1 KNLDPTCNL
10 FNRTK
15 AAWDAVSVP
24 AQTGDPTCTNNGGDD
39 FSLALTPSS
48 GSVQP
53 GASTTAT
60 VNTAVVSGTAQT
72 VALTASGLP
81 AGVTASFSPSSVQAG
96 SSATLTLAASS
107 TAATGTY
114 QVTVTGTAGA
124 TVHTSQFSLTV
135 GTGNPGGG
143 SWAVG
148 TTYKAGDVVTYNGVS
163 YRCLQGHTALT
174 GWEPP
179 NVPALWQAV

>member
-1 KNLDPTCNL
+1 NLDPTCNL
-10 FNRTK
+10 FTRTK

-39 FSLALTPSS
+39 FSLALNPAS
-48 GSVQP
+48 GSVKP

-60 VNTAVVSGTAQT
+60 VNTAVVSGSAQT

-81 AGVTASFSPSSVQAG
+81 SGVTATFSPSSVQSG
-96 SSATLTLAASS
+96 GSATLTLSASS
-107 TAATGTY
+107 SAAAGSY

-124 TVHTSQFSLTV
+124 TVHTAQFSLTV
-135 GTGNPGGG
+135 GDGTPNPGGT
-143 SWAVG
+143 WAVG

-163 YRCLQGHTALT
+163 YRCLQGHTAYA

-179 NVPALWQAV
+179 NVPALWQAI